1 VQDVIAA
8 INGAS
13 GGVGVTASLAATGN
27 GIVLTDTA
35 GGPGTPA
42 VTPLNFSD
50 AAADLGLTANPAAGN
65 VITGADTDAV
75 AAVGVF
81 ANLGKLRD
89 ALKNNDQAGIT
100 AAAEGLSADYAR
112 STRIRGETGARVQGL
127 ESRQGRLEDQD
138 VATKSLLSTLADT
151 DFTEAI
157 SRFQT
162 LQNALQA
169 SMQTTANILEM
180 SLLDFLG

>member
-1 VQDVIAA
+1 MVNA
-8 INGAS
+8 INTAS

-35 GGPGTPA
+35 GGAGTLA

-50 AAADLGLTANPAAGN
+50 AAADLGLTASPAVGN
-65 VITGADTDAV
+65 VITGADTNAV
-75 AAVGVF
+75 SAGGVF
-81 ANLGKLRD
+81 ANLGKLRE
-89 ALKNNDQAGIT
+89 ALAANDQAGIT
-100 AAAEGLSADYAR
+100 KAAEGLSADYAR
-112 STRIRGETGARVQGL
+112 ATRIRGETGARVQGL

-138 VATKSLLSTLADT
+138 VATQSLLSTLSDT

-162 LQNALQA
+162 LQTALQA
-169 SMQTTANILEM
+169 SMQTTARVLEL